1 MIVYY
6 KRVKNNKV
14 VQLHVHKQYEDYG
27 TCKIYPQPLAEEYYN
42 FDEFTEVGSLDEW
55 LDIGLSEK
63 IFTTDVLEPQQSAL
77 TYKQ

>member
-14 VQLHVHKQYEDYG
+14 LQLHIHKEYSNYV
-27 TCKIYPQPLAEEYYN
+27 TCKVYPEPSTEEYYN

-63 IFTTDVLEPQQSAL
+63 IFTTDALAPQQSAL